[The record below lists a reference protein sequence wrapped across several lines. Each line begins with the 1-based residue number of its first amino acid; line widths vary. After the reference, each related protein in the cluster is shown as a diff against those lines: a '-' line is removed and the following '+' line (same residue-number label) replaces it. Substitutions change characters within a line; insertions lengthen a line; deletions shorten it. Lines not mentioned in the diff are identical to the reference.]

1 MNLKG
6 TGIACQCKK
15 KPKESSQPSFLTWVS
30 PPPCQPFLEQL
41 TLGGPGGHGGVSG
54 QGAGGKPLGG
64 GEAGSV
70 DGPSRKETY
79 LTAPLKV
86 VIGISSSLG
95 LSSDFSQLLSR
106 GVGPRVRGAG
116 S

>member
-1 MNLKG
+1 M
-6 TGIACQCKK
+6 
-15 KPKESSQPSFLTWVS
+15 ESVGREQVGS
-30 PPPCQPFLEQL
+30 PW
-41 TLGGPGGHGGVSG
+41 GVG
-54 QGAGGKPLGG
+54 RRGA
-64 GEAGSV
+64 V

>member
-1 MNLKG
+1 M
-6 TGIACQCKK
+6 
-15 KPKESSQPSFLTWVS
+15 
-30 PPPCQPFLEQL
+30 
-41 TLGGPGGHGGVSG
+41 
-54 QGAGGKPLGG
+54 
-64 GEAGSV
+64 